1 MREMAGICC
10 DVVNEACSRA
20 ACEPSSRVARRRR
33 MDIRRIKFVG
43 GASLTAPPTAAD
55 ITGQKRRKVEDRN
68 SNDCCNASE
77 NCLAD
82 KSEGGSE
89 AGDILNDNN
98 KLTPI
103 PSHLNET
110 LPSSLGPELLN
121 DPPKY
126 GVTSVCG
133 RRREME
139 DAVAVHPSFHVQHR
153 EISSGFHYFAV
164 YDGHGC
170 SHVCNGSR
178 LATVENL
185 KTRHT
190 NSTLMPLASFLC
202 VCCIGCNEVQGEI
215 A

>member
-1 MREMAGICC
+1 
-10 DVVNEACSRA
+10 
-20 ACEPSSRVARRRR
+20 

-55 ITGQKRRKVEDRN
+55 IIEQKRRKVEDRCY

-89 AGDILNDNN
+89 DGDILINDNN
-98 KLTPI
+98 KLTPT
-103 PSHLNET
+103 PSHLNES

-121 DPPKY
+121 DSPKY

-139 DAVAVHPSFHVQHR
+139 DAVAVHPSFHIQHR
-153 EISSGFHYFAV
+153 EISSAFHYFAV

-170 SHVCNGSR
+170 SHVCNGSH

-185 KTRHT
+185 KTRQT
-190 NSTLMPLASFLC
+190 KQYVDAFGLVPLC
-202 VCCIGCNEVQGEI
+202 CCIGCNEVQGEI